1 MRSPYRKLLLVILA
15 AALITIAAAGSHGM
29 ASPHYQI
36 PWSVLGMGGGSMS
49 SQHYSLTGT
58 LSQAASGHSESS
70 SYAMDAGF
78 WPGYLALISLF
89 PHYHYY
95 FPLLWPDRSTH

>member
-1 MRSPYRKLLLVILA
+1 LVILA
-15 AALITIAAAGSHGM
+15 AALITTAAAGSHGM

-49 SQHYSLTGT
+49 SQNYLVTGT
-58 LSQAASGHSESS
+58 LSQAATGRSESG

-78 WPGYLALISLF
+78 WPGYLELISLF
-89 PHYHYY
+89 PRYNYY
-95 FPLLWPDRSTH
+95 FPLLWPNRSTH